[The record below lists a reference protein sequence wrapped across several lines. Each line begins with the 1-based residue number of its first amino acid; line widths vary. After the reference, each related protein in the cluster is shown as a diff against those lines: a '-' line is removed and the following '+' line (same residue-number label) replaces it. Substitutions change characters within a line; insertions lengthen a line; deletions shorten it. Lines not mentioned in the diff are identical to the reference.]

1 MVSLTEPVARMVVH
15 PDTAKVLAT
24 VSPEGEPH
32 MIVCGSLTLDG
43 DDTIVLGEVFMY
55 RAAENLRRC
64 PKAEFLVWKGKSAF
78 SIKATARERLTSGP
92 LFDRMS
98 ASLSHFNMETVAVWT
113 FGIDEVWDE
122 SASDSAGERLI

>member
-1 MVSLTEPVARMVVH
+1 MVSLTEPVARMIVH

-32 MIVCGSLTLDG
+32 MIVCGSLDIVG
-43 DDTIVLGEVFMY
+43 MDTIVVGEVYMY
-55 RAAENLRRC
+55 RSAENLRRC

-78 SIKATARERLTSGP
+78 SIKAAARERLTSGP
-92 LFDRMS
+92 LFDKMHS
-98 ASLSHFNMETVAVWT
+98 SLSRLNMETVAVWT
-113 FGIDEVWDE
+113 FDVEEVWDE

>member
-1 MVSLTEPVARMVVH
+1 MVSLTEPVARMIVH

-32 MIVCGSLTLDG
+32 MIVCGSLDIVG
-43 DDTIVLGEVFMY
+43 MDTIVVGEVYMY
-55 RAAENLRRC
+55 RSAENLRRC

-92 LFDRMS
+92 LFDKMHS
-98 ASLSHFNMETVAVWT
+98 SLSRLNMETVAVWT
-113 FGIDEVWDE
+113 FDVEEVWDE